1 MYHIT
6 FSGGSPIYQTG
17 LATYLGEFFPGS
29 RVHPQQD
36 TTETAAAVDLQLI
49 VVGVQPRWKKL
60 QSLLQRATGGRKL
73 MVGGQLSLRLIKQ
86 LLAGGLDGYLLQS
99 APPERFRQAVDEV
112 CAGRGYIDPEL
123 KADWLRRELGE
134 YRLTP
139 IDPLTKRERQV
150 LRLIVLEHTTEE
162 IAGMLFI
169 SRCTVETHRAH
180 ILSKLGVRNTAGIV
194 REAMRRN
201 LCAV

>member
-1 MYHIT
+1 
-6 FSGGSPIYQTG
+6 
-17 LATYLGEFFPGS
+17 
-29 RVHPQQD
+29 
-36 TTETAAAVDLQLI
+36 
-49 VVGVQPRWKKL
+49 
-60 QSLLQRATGGRKL
+60 